1 MKDRS
6 LLMRRFGEMFLL
18 YNIVGWSLVELG
30 LADEFVEL
38 IKILDM
44 VLVMLGIL

>member
-1 MKDRS
+1 
-6 LLMRRFGEMFLL
+6 MFLL

-38 IKILDM
+38 IKTLDM
-44 VLVMLGIL
+44 VLVTLGIL

>member
-1 MKDRS
+1 
-6 LLMRRFGEMFLL
+6 MFLL

>member
-1 MKDRS
+1 
-6 LLMRRFGEMFLL
+6 MFLL

-44 VLVMLGIL
+44 VLVILGIL

>member
-1 MKDRS
+1 
-6 LLMRRFGEMFLL
+6 MFLL

-44 VLVMLGIL
+44 VLVTLGIL